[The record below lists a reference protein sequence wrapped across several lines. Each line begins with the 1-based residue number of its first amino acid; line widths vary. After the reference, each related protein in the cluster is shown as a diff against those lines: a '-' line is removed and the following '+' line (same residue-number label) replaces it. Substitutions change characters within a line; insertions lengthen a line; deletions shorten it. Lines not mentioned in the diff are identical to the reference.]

1 MKNYDFLVLGAGIFG
16 ITTAIELRKKK
27 YSVGILNPDTIP
39 HPLAESTDI
48 SKIIRMEYGT
58 DEEYMDM
65 AAECIIKWREWN
77 EFFNDTLFHETGFL
91 LLSKSMLDK
100 NSTSYEASSY
110 FNLLKKGFKPERINP
125 EELSRKYPAFNS
137 TQYADGFY
145 HSMAGYAESGRVV
158 DTLTKYAIKLGVDV
172 HECQTADK
180 IILTHNKAES
190 VKTREGK
197 LFSTGMV
204 IVCAGNLTPLLVP
217 DLKPFMKITGHP
229 VFHIKPSNEESFSFP
244 SLPVFADDISNSGW
258 YGFPLHPKEKVVK
271 IANHGVGLT
280 MNDPELDERVVYE
293 KDFEDLKQFLQTA
306 IPSLANDPIVFTRR
320 CCYTDTHDGHF
331 WIDNHPEIKG
341 LTIGSGGSGHGFKFG
356 PLLGEM
362 IATVAEG
369 NSHEWSARY
378 RWRNIDATIKIQ
390 EEARFKGK

>member
-1 MKNYDFLVLGAGIFG
+1 MKQYDFLVLGAGIFG

-77 EFFNDTLFHETGFL
+77 DFFNDTLYHETGFL
-91 LLSKSMLDK
+91 LLSKTNLDVK
-100 NSTSYEASSY
+100 PTSYEASSY
-110 FNLLKKGFKPERINP
+110 FNLLKKGFKPERIDP
-125 EELSRKYPAFNS
+125 SKLSRQYPVFNAD
-137 TQYADGFY
+137 QFVDGFY
-145 HSMAGYAESGRVV
+145 HAVAGFAESGRVV
-158 DTLTKYAIKLGVDV
+158 DILTKYAIQLGVDV
-172 HECQTADK
+172 HERQTANE
-180 IILTHNKAES
+180 IVS
-190 VKTREGK
+190 VKNRIDKVITREGNTFK
-197 LFSTGMV
+197 TGNV
-204 IVCAGNLTPLLVP
+204 IACAGNMTPILVP
-217 DLKPFMKITGHP
+217 DLKPYMRITGHP
-229 VFHIKPSNEESFSFP
+229 VFHIKPVKENRFSFP
-244 SLPVFADDISNSGW
+244 PIPVFADDISNSGW

-280 MNDPELDERVVYE
+280 LKDPEKDERKVYQ
-293 KDFEDLKQFLQTA
+293 KDYDELKEFLKNN
-306 IPSLANDPIVFTRR
+306 IPALADEPIVYTRR
-320 CCYTDTHDGHF
+320 CCYTDTLDGHF

-362 IATVAEG
+362 IAAVAEG
-369 NSHEWSARY
+369 NAHKWSTRY
-378 RWRNIDATIKIQ
+378 RWREIDDSIKIQ